1 MLAILNILYLL
12 LPISQTG
19 SEAGVNIIAGPNL
32 EYTKLES
39 VDNQTYFYGQED
51 FQMGFHYGLGGYY
64 NYYFDRDY
72 CIGLKAAYRHQNT
85 TFLEYEPEVIN
96 INGQAVDGEFEHYF
110 DYNLESINL
119 TLGGGYRVSKRFA
132 VEVGILYTSPIS
144 DYQIHSKETI
154 VKPVDAG
161 VFKEEG
167 TRIRNEQRFSIPS
180 SSSKLGATI
189 GLNGLFPMN
198 KSETVF
204 LKPSVSYSYIF
215 SDNLDNLSSW
225 RTDFIDLS
233 VGVSFVLGDNDIFG
247 ERNKVIEPE
256 FTIALFELNGTV
268 ERSLRKIQLSYTEA
282 KDLTTSKTNKLVL
295 KPRRALITYVGIKNK
310 LDRIISISIQTDQK
324 QVYKIESLEESNRL
338 EIDIDNLI
346 KNTDE
351 KELNFI
357 VESEDGFDKKIDI
370 SVDFNKS
377 GELNYIITDNSEDIL
392 DYLSNNPTKKYEL
405 YTEDKSIY
413 KLLSEVA
420 ASNITI
426 LQKGNFP
433 YHFEELGKM
442 KYLLLVE

>member
-39 VDNQTYFYGQED
+39 IENQTYFYGQED
-51 FQMGFHYGLGGYY
+51 FQTGFHYGLSGYY

-72 CIGLKAAYRHQNT
+72 YLGLKASYIHLNT
-85 TFLEYEPEVIN
+85 TFREFEPEVIN
-96 INGQAVDGEFEHYF
+96 IDGQAVDGEFEHYF
-110 DYNLESINL
+110 DYNIETINL
-119 TLGGGYRVSKRFA
+119 TLGGGYRLSQRFA
-132 VEVGILYTSPIS
+132 VEVGILYTSPVS

-180 SSSKLGATI
+180 SSSKFGASL

-198 KSETVF
+198 KSETIF
-204 LKPSVSYSYIF
+204 LKPSLSYSYIF
-215 SDNLDNLSSW
+215 SENLDNLTSW
-225 RTDFIDLS
+225 KTDFIDLS
-233 VGVSFVLGDNDIFG
+233 VGVSFILGDNEIFG
-247 ERNKVIEPE
+247 EKNKVIEPE

-268 ERSLRKIQLSYTEA
+268 ERSLRKIQMSYAEA
-282 KDLTTSKTNKLVL
+282 KDLTTSKINKIVL
-295 KPRRALITYVGIKNK
+295 KPRRSLITYVGIKNK
-310 LDRIISISIQTDQK
+310 FDRTVSIRVLANEK

-338 EIDIDNLI
+338 EIEIDNLI
-346 KNTDE
+346 KNIE
-351 KELNFI
+351 ENELDF
-357 VESEDGFDKKIDI
+357 VVTSADGYDKMINI
-370 SVDFNKS
+370 PIEFNKS
-377 GELNYIITDNSEDIL
+377 GELNYI
-392 DYLSNNPTKKYEL
+392 LSNNPEEILEYLNDHPSKKYEL

-413 KLLSEVA
+413 KTLSQSS

-426 LQKGNFP
+426 LPKGNFP
-433 YHFEELGKM
+433 YHFNQLEGM
-442 KYLLLVE
+442 KYLLIVE